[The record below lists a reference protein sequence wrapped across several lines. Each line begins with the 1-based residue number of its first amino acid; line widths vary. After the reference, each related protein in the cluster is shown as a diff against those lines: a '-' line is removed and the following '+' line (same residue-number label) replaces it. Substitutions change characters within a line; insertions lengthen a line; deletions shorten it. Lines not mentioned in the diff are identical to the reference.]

1 MTPVSP
7 ISHSW
12 DIFFLKTLNLWK
24 LSDGSTNTKTDGK
37 GQERKETAQKTLFD
51 MFHML
56 CVTCHMSSV
65 NCHYLPTA
73 IARNPSTA
81 NFLTI
86 HSRLVCND
94 PKATKKR
101 NKSFINWL
109 SWWSLCSKYSQ
120 HHKSKMVRARK
131 LKFRENVHLPPCV
144 TYQVSYVTC
153 QVSGVRCH
161 MSHYFSF
168 FFFPEKWWN

>member
-1 MTPVSP
+1 MVYFLCKLGTKNAYLKNNRYIFKTLCTITSYNMTPVSP

-24 LSDGSTNTKTDGK
+24 LSDGSTNTKTDRK
-37 GQERKETAQKTLFD
+37 GQERKETSHKTLFD
-51 MFHML
+51 RCHMSCVMCHML

-101 NKSFINWL
+101 NKSFIN
-109 SWWSLCSKYSQ
+109 
-120 HHKSKMVRARK
+120 
-131 LKFRENVHLPPCV
+131 
-144 TYQVSYVTC
+144 
-153 QVSGVRCH
+153 
-161 MSHYFSF
+161 
-168 FFFPEKWWN
+168 